1 MMQEK
6 LPEVPGWTRLL
17 GVWAGVGLSLLV
29 AAQTAL
35 GAHNGHEPLATSA
48 TLDFAAIFDSALAA
62 IPEYQETPVRET
74 QASDYAD
81 AAQRWIYGQPSLQMN
96 YYDDSTL
103 DNVGL
108 REFEY
113 GIQLPLWRPGQR
125 QASRQ
130 LGERYNDQVET
141 WKTDLEW
148 LVAGRV
154 RGALAAMAK
163 AELGLSLQTQAVADA
178 ERLVNVTQT
187 LFEAGEVARAEL
199 LQAQGLLAEKQADLL
214 QAEAA
219 MVDAERAYV
228 VITRLDVRPV
238 TVHTET
244 LTSQE
249 DIDDTHPRL
258 QYLRS
263 GVDLAL
269 ANVRQSEN
277 SVKGNPTLT
286 IGTRR
291 EQPDRSTAPVSSFGI
306 QLSIPFGG
314 GSYVSA
320 QTSAAR
326 RARVDAEV
334 EYLNTYTQLNQAL
347 HEVEH
352 DLFISEQEEPLRRT
366 QAELNRERFNMALAA
381 YEVGET
387 TLVQV
392 VMAQQQ
398 AQESDHALQSLLRE
412 RERLI
417 TEFNQLIGV
426 MP

>member
-1 MMQEK
+1 
-6 LPEVPGWTRLL
+6 
-17 GVWAGVGLSLLV
+17 
-29 AAQTAL
+29 
-35 GAHNGHEPLATSA
+35 
-48 TLDFAAIFDSALAA
+48 
-62 IPEYQETPVRET
+62 
-74 QASDYAD
+74 
-81 AAQRWIYGQPSLQMN
+81 
-96 YYDDSTL
+96 
-103 DNVGL
+103 
-108 REFEY
+108 
-113 GIQLPLWRPGQR
+113 
-125 QASRQ
+125 
-130 LGERYNDQVET
+130 
-141 WKTDLEW
+141 
-148 LVAGRV
+148 
-154 RGALAAMAK
+154 
-163 AELGLSLQTQAVADA
+163 
-178 ERLVNVTQT
+178 
-187 LFEAGEVARAEL
+187 
-199 LQAQGLLAEKQADLL
+199 L

-219 MVDAERAYV
+219 MVDAERAYA

-238 TVHTET
+238 TAHTET

-291 EQPDRSTAPVSSFGI
+291 EQPDRSTAPVSSLGI